1 MNRTRLLIVLLGAV
15 ALLPA
20 LAQNDAEELDF
31 LFEERSEPAPSP
43 SPDKTDQRAAQ
54 ASPAAVVLPEEDTP
68 PVDAPRRGR
77 MIEEIVVT
85 AQKTEQ
91 TLQEVPVAVSVVDGQ
106 TLRDAGVF
114 GAAGIENL
122 VPNIELD
129 TDAQAPNIGVRGFS
143 TDSYNV
149 GLEPSVGIIV
159 DDIPLGRTEFIPD
172 GLYDLQRVEV
182 LRGPQGTLF
191 GKNTIA
197 GVLIFATGA
206 PEPEPGG
213 SLLLTGGEEQE
224 QRLEA
229 VFNQPLG
236 ESLLARGALLAW
248 KNGGEIDNSFLD
260 RREPAFEQLAGRL
273 KFSYDAGDRLQLR
286 FGGQLAEI
294 STHYPNWQ
302 LYDLDEDALEYARS
316 KDPDTEDDPFDEHTS
331 FDLPGT
337 VEHVTDLYHL
347 AADYQLGDR
356 HDVVGIVGRATLENE
371 FRADFDVS
379 AADLARVSVLHT
391 YEQNSLEL
399 RFTGSAGLFGRDFEY
414 VGGLFAFDSQM
425 YIQVD
430 VELGEDI
437 VDFGLSP
444 AGAEALGAPDGNPLG
459 PILIARPVPPADLM
473 DGIFQVFV
481 QDTRSLAAFGQ
492 LTWSLTDQLDLIAG
506 LRAGNEKKDAV
517 LSVTSRG
524 PGITA
529 FVVGANDPP
538 DTDFV
543 APLDRREDEIS
554 PKLGLRYAF
563 HDDLSVYGSWTRGTK
578 SGGFN
583 AISFNSQDLE
593 FEPERGDNFELGM
606 KARLFDRSLALNLT
620 LYHTD
625 VSDMQVVNF
634 NGVSFDVFNAAESVL
649 EGFEADITW
658 LSPWDWL
665 AVNGALAI
673 ARAEYDSYP
682 DAPQNAEQAADCNPD
697 FEDCTQDLSGRTLP
711 RAPKITASLSPTIS
725 LPLGR
730 ALGIELAA
738 DISHR
743 GEQYLTLDLD
753 SHAFQRAYT
762 LVGARISLGAQDERW
777 GVTLRAS
784 NLTDVDALGFVADH
798 NLYANSYFATQIPPR
813 HLSLTL
819 SANW

>member
-1 MNRTRLLIVLLGAV
+1 MNRTRLLIALLGAM
-15 ALLPA
+15 ALSTTEA
-20 LAQNDAEELDF
+20 REEGNEFDF
-31 LFEERSEPAPSP
+31 LFEDKAAPSP
-43 SPDKTDQRAAQ
+43 APGPARADEDDTT
-54 ASPAAVVLPEEDTP
+54 AAPVTLTEEKPP
-68 PVDAPRRGR
+68 PVSGPRRGR

-206 PEPEPGG
+206 PEPERGG
-213 SLLLTGGEEQE
+213 SLLLTGGEEDE

-229 VFNQPLG
+229 VFNQPL
-236 ESLLARGALLAW
+236 SDRLLARGALLAW

-273 KFSYDAGDRLQLR
+273 KFSYDASDRLQLR
-286 FGGQLAEI
+286 FGGQLADI
-294 STHYPNWQ
+294 STNYPNWQ

-316 KDPDTEDDPFDEHTS
+316 KDPNTEDDPFDEHTS

-337 VEHVTDLYHL
+337 VDHVTDLIHL
-347 AADYQLGDR
+347 AADYQLGDN
-356 HDVVGIVGRATLENE
+356 HALLAIGDRATLENE

-391 YEQNSLEL
+391 YAQNSLEL
-399 RFTGSAGLFGRDFEY
+399 RFTGHGGLFGRDLEY

-459 PILIARPVPPADLM
+459 PILVAAPVPPADLM

-492 LTWSLTDQLDLIAG
+492 LTWALTAQLDLIAG
-506 LRAGNEKKDAV
+506 LRAGNEKKDAL

-583 AISFNSQDLE
+583 AISFNSEDLE
-593 FEPERGDNFELGM
+593 FEPERGDNFELGV

-634 NGVSFDVFNAAESVL
+634 NGVSFDVYNAAESVL
-649 EGFEADITW
+649 EGFEADMTW

-665 AVNGALAI
+665 SINGALAI
-673 ARAEYDSYP
+673 ARAEYKSYP

-697 FEDCTQDLSGRTLP
+697 VEECNQDLSGRTLP
-711 RAPKITASLSPTIS
+711 RAPEVTASLSPTVS
-725 LPLGR
+725 LPLPRG
-730 ALGIELAA
+730 LGMELAA

-743 GEQYLTLDLD
+743 GDQYLTLDLD

-762 LVGARISLGAQDERW
+762 LVGARISIGAADERW
-777 GVTLRAS
+777 GLTLRAS